1 MSDLKP
7 DIKKG
12 RGFNPIWIVPIVAVV
27 VGIYMVIHTKMNE
40 GPQIT
45 ISFDTAES
53 LEAGKT
59 KIRFRDVDIGMVE
72 DVTLTDSMSGIIV
85 TAKMTKNAE
94 PLLREDTRFWVVRAR
109 VGAGSVTGLGTL
121 LSGAYI
127 QLDPGVGKT
136 EERRFVGLEEPP
148 LTPAD
153 APGVRLVLHSE
164 HAGSL
169 NAGDVIVY
177 NGFKVGRIEGITF
190 DSQKKEVL
198 YDAFIDAPYDD
209 LVTTSTRFWN
219 TSGITVTASASGVEV
234 QTSSM
239 ETILLG
245 GVAFGTIPGIP
256 PGDKVSSG
264 ASFKLNRS
272 YSELAQDPFRYRS
285 YFVVEF
291 SQSLRGLKSGAPV
304 EYRGIQIG
312 RVDRIMVQELVR
324 SGLAGGG
331 SAIPVLI
338 YLEPGRLGA
347 GDTRELVQQ
356 MSSNVENGVAQGL
369 RASLQTGN
377 LITGQLYVSFD
388 FYDDV
393 EPVAPQEFDGYT
405 VLPTIPT
412 GLGQL
417 EKQVGDLLDKVN
429 ALPLDSL
436 LVSADSSLQTLDGT
450 LASLTGTLDSLQT
463 ILDEES
469 TQLMPD
475 EINKTL
481 SEIRQ
486 AVSALAP
493 DSESGQSL
501 NEAILELNRTLR
513 NLEQFTRTLS
523 AKPNSLIFSSDVP
536 ADTIP
541 EASAQ

>member
-1 MSDLKP
+1 MNDLKP

-72 DVTLTDSMSGIIV
+72 DVTLTDSMSGVVV

-127 QLDPGVGKT
+127 QLDPGVGNQK
-136 EERRFVGLEEPP
+136 ERRFVGLEDPP

-169 NAGDVIVY
+169 NAGDVVVY

-190 DSQKKEVL
+190 DSQKKEVQ

-256 PGDKVSSG
+256 PGEKVSSG

-312 RVDRIMVQELVR
+312 QVDRIMVQELIS

-347 GDTRELVQQ
+347 GDTRAMVQQ

-393 EPVAPQEFDGYT
+393 EAVEPQEFEGYT

-429 ALPLDSL
+429 ALPLNSL
-436 LVSADSSLQTLDGT
+436 LVSADNSLQTLDGT

-469 TQLMPD
+469 TQLMPE
-475 EINKTL
+475 EINRTL
-481 SEIRQ
+481 GEIRA
-486 AVSALAP
+486 AVSAIAP
-493 DSESGQSL
+493 DSAGGQSL

>member
-1 MSDLKP
+1 MNDLKP

-59 KIRFRDVDIGMVE
+59 KIRYRDVDIGMVE
-72 DVTLTDSMSGIIV
+72 DVTLTDSLSGILV

-127 QLDPGVGKT
+127 QLDPGVSKT
-136 EERRFVGLEEPP
+136 KERRFVGLEEPP

-256 PGDKVSSG
+256 PGEKVSSG

-291 SQSLRGLKSGAPV
+291 SQSLRGLASGAPV

-312 RVDRIMVQELVR
+312 QVDRIMVQELVR

-347 GDTRELVQQ
+347 GDTRAMVQQ

-393 EPVAPQEFDGYT
+393 EPAEPQEFEGYT

-429 ALPLDSL
+429 ALPLNSL
-436 LVSADSSLQTLDGT
+436 LVSADNSLQTLDGT

-469 TQLMPD
+469 TQLMPE
-475 EINKTL
+475 EINRTL
-481 SEIRQ
+481 GEIRQ

-493 DSESGQSL
+493 DSAGGQSL